1 MASTKIYKVTG
12 FDKVIING
20 VEINKVPPTL
30 EECRW
35 DQLQDI
41 VKSGSLGDYFSL
53 DSRKDIKL
61 TTGETISMRLVSI
74 NDGTGAYSQYYPAN
88 TADFVAY
95 NSTSNYEN
103 FSSWNGSPYNN
114 FGGWGYSNVRTK
126 LRQIYNYLPVELRK
140 IIVPKTHMYMTD
152 TAGNFES
159 CTDRLWLPTAAEMN
173 GGSSEYESSN
183 LNKDYIPL
191 KTGRSIYAGKRS
203 TSSLEKM
210 YLNEVGWIKHNAG
223 FYSDGRL
230 VNAYNDD
237 QNLPVIIGFR
247 IG

>member
-1 MASTKIYKVTG
+1 MGSTKIYKVTG

-20 VEINKVPPTL
+20 VEINKVPSTL

-53 DSRKDIKL
+53 DSRKNIKL

-74 NDGTGAYSQYYPAN
+74 NDGTGAYSQFYPAN

-103 FSSWNGSPYNN
+103 NSSWAGSPYNN
-114 FGGWGYSNVRTK
+114 FIGWKNSNVRTK
-126 LRQIYNYLPVELRK
+126 LSQLYSALPSELKK
-140 IIVPKTHMYMTD
+140 IIVPKTHMYMAATE
-152 TAGNFES
+152 GNFES
-159 CTDRLWLPTAAEMN
+159 CTDRLWLPTLAEMN
-173 GGSSEYESSN
+173 GGSSEFESSN

-203 TSSLEKM
+203 TSSLEKT
-210 YLNEVGWIKHNAG
+210 YFDGVGWITRNAG
-223 FYSDGRL
+223 FYSDGRPF
-230 VNAYNDD
+230 NAYNDD
-237 QNLPVIIGFR
+237 QGLPVIIGFR